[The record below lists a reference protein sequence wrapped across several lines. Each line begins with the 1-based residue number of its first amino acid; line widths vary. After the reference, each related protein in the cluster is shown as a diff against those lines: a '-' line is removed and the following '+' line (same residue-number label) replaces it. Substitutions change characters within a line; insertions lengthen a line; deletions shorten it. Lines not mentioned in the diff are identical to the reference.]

1 MFRRR
6 SPVRPLG
13 CLLGLALAVGTTVAC
28 SGAPADI
35 EVSTTSCGASWPLSP
50 DGALD
55 TSVRNVGNAVLRVDL
70 VDAASSEL
78 FTSVTALAPGSSQ
91 RLRISLPDGSYHLAC
106 SWQPGVPALHSP
118 DRRVS
123 SSKAAHGHPLLLL
136 SATEIQSAAR
146 AYGMQLNRRT
156 QVLARDVAD
165 LATAVRGGD
174 AARQRTLWLTAHTD
188 YLQLGGTTASTVTG
202 IALDGLPASPDA
214 VQDQAFTGFHRVE
227 YLLWNGGSRA
237 QLETATARLVTDVA
251 ALQGIAHHGG
261 VQTAQLVLSCRT
273 GLQSAA
279 DVTLTGRDDFGSHSG
294 LASLAAQVD
303 GARLIVQA
311 LQPMLA
317 QRNPDLASR
326 TQSGLAALAA
336 WLDGVRRTDGSY
348 PPLSG
353 LSSGQQQRLVAL
365 LGGQLEVQAVIPTTL
380 QMLAVADPD

>member
-1 MFRRR
+1 
-6 SPVRPLG
+6 
-13 CLLGLALAVGTTVAC
+13 
-28 SGAPADI
+28 
-35 EVSTTSCGASWPLSP
+35 
-50 DGALD
+50 
-55 TSVRNVGNAVLRVDL
+55 
-70 VDAASSEL
+70 
-78 FTSVTALAPGSSQ
+78 
-91 RLRISLPDGSYHLAC
+91 
-106 SWQPGVPALHSP
+106 
-118 DRRVS
+118 
-123 SSKAAHGHPLLLL
+123 
-136 SATEIQSAAR
+136 
-146 AYGMQLNRRT
+146 
-156 QVLARDVAD
+156 
-165 LATAVRGGD
+165 
-174 AARQRTLWLTAHTD
+174 
-188 YLQLGGTTASTVTG
+188 
-202 IALDGLPASPDA
+202 
-214 VQDQAFTGFHRVE
+214 
-227 YLLWNGGSRA
+227 
-237 QLETATARLVTDVA
+237 VTDVA

-336 WLDGVRRTDGSY
+336 WLDGVRRADGSY